1 MAKLAGKIRPVI
13 QVTEGQAVSDG
24 AGVRMTRMIGTP
36 KLRTLD
42 PFLMLDFFSSDA
54 ASDYQAGFPNHPH
67 RGFETVTYMLAG
79 RMRHKDNHGHEGVIE
94 SGGIQWMTAGRGVI
108 HSEMPE
114 QTEGLMK
121 GFQLWVNL
129 PARLKMTE
137 PAYFEFDDGALPV
150 EMRDGATVKILAG
163 TTSSG
168 TASPVAETHLGAR
181 YFDVTL
187 APGAVF
193 SEPVPQA
200 DTAAIVLFEGAAVS
214 GGKALTAPSVA
225 VLGEGD
231 TIQVT
236 ASADGARF
244 LFLSGRPLQEPV
256 AWAGPFVMSNETQLR
271 QAFADYQAGRF

>member
-1 MAKLAGKIRPVI
+1 MDELAAKLRSVI
-13 QVTEGQAVSDG
+13 QVTNGQPVSDG

-36 KLRTLD
+36 KLRTFD
-42 PFLMLDFFSSDA
+42 PFLMLDFFSSEA

-114 QTEGLMK
+114 QTDGLMK

-137 PAYFEFDDGALPV
+137 PAYFEFNGDALPV
-150 EMRDGATVKILAG
+150 EMRDGAIVKILAG
-163 TTSSG
+163 KTSRGTT
-168 TASPVAETHLGAR
+168 SPVASTHAGVL
-181 YFDVTL
+181 YFDVDL
-187 APGAVF
+187 SPGASF
-193 SEPVPQA
+193 REPVPA
-200 DTAAIVLFEGAAVS
+200 ENAAAVVLFEG
-214 GGKALTAPSVA
+214 TATIVGRELANPSVA

-231 TIQVT
+231 AVQVT
-236 ASADGARF
+236 AGTGGARF
-244 LFLSGRPLQEPV
+244 LFLSGRPLREPV
-256 AWAGPFVMSNETQLR
+256 AWAGPFVMNNDTQLR

>member
-1 MAKLAGKIRPVI
+1 MDKLAAKIRPVI
-13 QVTEGQAVSDG
+13 QLTKGQPVSDG

-36 KLRTLD
+36 QLRTLD
-42 PFLMLDFFSSDA
+42 PFLMLDFFFSDA

-114 QTEGLMK
+114 QADGLMK

-137 PAYFEFDDGALPV
+137 PAYFEFSGDALPV

-163 TTSSG
+163 KTSLGTT
-168 TASPVAETHLGAR
+168 SPVANTHVGAR
-181 YFDVTL
+181 YFDINL
-187 APGAVF
+187 ALGATF
-193 SEPVPQA
+193 REPVPGENA
-200 DTAAIVLFEGAAVS
+200 AAIVLFEGAATIA
-214 GGKALTAPSVA
+214 GRELTNPSVA

-231 TIQVT
+231 TVQVT
-236 ASADGARF
+236 AGTGGARF
-244 LFLSGRPLQEPV
+244 LFLSGRPLYEPV
-256 AWAGPFVMSNETQLR
+256 AWAGPFVMNNDIQLR

>member
-1 MAKLAGKIRPVI
+1 MTKDAGVLRPVV
-13 QVTEGQAVSDG
+13 QMTEGQEVSDG

-54 ASDYQAGFPNHPH
+54 ASDYAAGFPNHPH

-94 SGGIQWMTAGRGVI
+94 PGGIQWMTAGRGVI

-114 QTEGLMK
+114 QAEGLMK

-137 PAYFEFDDGALPV
+137 PAYFEFGDRSLPV
-150 EMRDGATVKILAG
+150 EKREGATVKVLAG
-163 TTSSG
+163 KTSLG
-168 TASPVAETHLGAR
+168 TVSPVADTHVDAR

-187 APGAVF
+187 APGASF
-193 SEPVPQA
+193 SEPAPA
-200 DTAAIVLFEGAAVS
+200 DATAAIVLFEGSVTIAGRS
-214 GGKALTAPSVA
+214 LTSPSVA

-231 TIQVT
+231 MIEVT
-236 ASADGARF
+236 AGTGGARF
-244 LFLSGRPLQEPV
+244 LFLSGRPLNEPV
-256 AWAGPFVMSNETQLR
+256 AWAGPFVMNNDTQLR

>member
-1 MAKLAGKIRPVI
+1 MPNLAGTVRPVI

-36 KLRTLD
+36 TLRTLD

-54 ASDYQAGFPNHPH
+54 AGDYVAGFPDHPH

-94 SGGIQWMTAGRGVI
+94 PGGIQWMTAGRGVI

-114 QTEGLMK
+114 QSEGLMK

-129 PARLKMTE
+129 PARLKMTD
-137 PAYFEFDDGALPV
+137 PAYSEFGDRALPV
-150 EMRDGATVKILAG
+150 EKRDGATVKVLAG
-163 TTSSG
+163 KTALG
-168 TASPVAETHLGAR
+168 TASPVARTHVDAN

-187 APGAVF
+187 APGASF
-193 SEPVPQA
+193 SEPA
-200 DTAAIVLFEGAAVS
+200 GAETTAAIVLFEGAAEIGARKLS
-214 GGKALTAPSVA
+214 SPSVA
-225 VLGEGD
+225 VLGTGD
-231 TIQVT
+231 RVDVAAGTN
-236 ASADGARF
+236 GARF
-244 LFLSGRPLQEPV
+244 LLLTGRPLREPV
-256 AWAGPFVMSNETQLR
+256 AWAGPFVMNDDGQLR